1 MLNQR
6 GGRTLGV
13 YQTEPRSN
21 FRLVKDL
28 QEQGR
33 IQGMAE
39 ADFRP
44 GEAAYLWLMDCLEQ
58 IAGEIGGPAAGPG
71 RHPPSARATPDSG
84 AFRGPGRAADSTASI

>member
-1 MLNQR
+1 MVYIADGPSDVPVFSVLNEQ
-6 GGRTLGV
+6 GGRTFGV

-21 FRLVKDL
+21 FRRVKDL

-44 GEAAYLWLMDCLEQ
+44 GEAAHLWLMDCLEQ
-58 IAGEIGGPAAGPG
+58 IAGEIVGARKQAIADLPPAPG
-71 RHPPSARATPDSG
+71 HG
-84 AFRGPGRAADSTASI
+84 

>member
-1 MLNQR
+1 MIYIADGPSDVPVFSVLNQQ
-6 GGRTLGV
+6 GGRTFGV

-21 FRLVKDL
+21 FRQVKDL

-44 GEAAYLWLMDCLEQ
+44 GKAAHLWLMDCLEQ
-58 IAGEIGGPAAGPG
+58 IAAEIVAARRQALADIPPPPG
-71 RHPPSARATPDSG
+71 HG
-84 AFRGPGRAADSTASI
+84 